1 MTPAALSRLSRF
13 VALLPVRAARVRT
26 YARACEA
33 RPEMSRR
40 FIFVTGDIDGAD
52 TIQFLE
58 SSRCGFLMKPFNL
71 DRLTTAVDMLV
82 AGHRDEAAG

>member
-1 MTPAALSRLSRF
+1 MTYDVV
-13 VALLPVRAARVRT
+13 VADIRMPELNGPEL